1 MGNPRNLTKIK
12 FVVTF
17 YHLLSGNGDG
27 SSGDR
32 ITPETD
38 PQEGT
43 SRKSNATDATAEDRL
58 MIVDEDEHEEGSGPS
73 DAEQPVDFSAGS
85 SGGAYKPRYSILSK
99 SVVISQK
106 TMKRTS

>member
-1 MGNPRNLTKIK
+1 M
-12 FVVTF
+12 
-17 YHLLSGNGDG
+17 SGNGDG

-58 MIVDEDEHEEGSGPS
+58 MIVDEDEHEDGSGPS
-73 DAEQPVDFSAGS
+73 DADQPVDFSAGS
-85 SGGAYKPRYSILSK
+85 SGSGAYKPRYSILSK

-106 TMKRTS
+106 NHEKDIVEKKDCIEDKLTNI

>member
-1 MGNPRNLTKIK
+1 M
-12 FVVTF
+12 TF

-73 DAEQPVDFSAGS
+73 KRQLAKMAKAQAAKEAKAKKAAG
-85 SGGAYKPRYSILSK
+85 GEGA
-99 SVVISQK
+99 
-106 TMKRTS
+106 